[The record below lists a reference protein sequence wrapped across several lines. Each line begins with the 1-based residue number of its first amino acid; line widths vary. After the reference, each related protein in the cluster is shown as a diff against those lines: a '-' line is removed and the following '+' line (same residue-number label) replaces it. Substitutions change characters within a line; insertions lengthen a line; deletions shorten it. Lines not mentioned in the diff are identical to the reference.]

1 MKPLANWIAFPRKII
16 IYCLPWLFFNIS
28 LAYLVTQPSWQEACV
43 QYSFRRQRPGTRRD
57 CGTRDAGQLSL
68 ALHVI
73 CSRVYHGLKMMLA
86 KLKPCSYRRKCTVRV
101 LANFHSIF
109 TQVFVKCAAFDAF
122 FCRSA
127 RSRGQHSRLI
137 SMSRNLIF
145 GKTWHFISSYM

>member
-73 CSRVYHGLKMMLA
+73 CSRAYHGLKMMLA

-109 TQVFVKCAAFDAF
+109 TQAFVKCAAFDAF
-122 FCRSA
+122 FSVDPLEAGDNTAVWSA
-127 RSRGQHSRLI
+127 CHAIWFLGKRGIL
-137 SMSRNLIF
+137 
-145 GKTWHFISSYM
+145 

>member
-28 LAYLVTQPSWQEACV
+28 LAYLVTQPSWQEACA

-73 CSRVYHGLKMMLA
+73 CTRANDACKAETVFIQKKVHSEGFSQFSLDFYSSFREM
-86 KLKPCSYRRKCTVRV
+86 CSFWR
-101 LANFHSIF
+101 F
-109 TQVFVKCAAFDAF
+109 F

>member
-57 CGTRDAGQLSL
+57 CGTRDATQPRPTCNLFSCISRAKNDACKAETVFIQKKVHSEGFSQFSL
-68 ALHVI
+68 DFYSSFREM
-73 CSRVYHGLKMMLA
+73 CSFWR
-86 KLKPCSYRRKCTVRV
+86 
-101 LANFHSIF
+101 F
-109 TQVFVKCAAFDAF
+109 F

-145 GKTWHFISSYM
+145 GKTWHFISSYI